1 MLEFFANLPEVLA
14 MTIETAVL
22 TLDNPVFHTYLIAA
36 SIMILKLMLQPWM
49 TVQRMMKVNAGF
61 RSPED
66 MKKSPLNPEPR
77 EGQTV
82 INEYVDRSRRIN
94 LNDLES
100 IPGFLAA
107 GLLFVLVGP
116 PVLLAKI
123 LIWTYVIARL
133 AHFAAY
139 LTAQLHDVRATF
151 WTFSS
156 LPVIVMAGYVLA
168 QAL

>member
-1 MLEFFANLPEVLA
+1 MP
-14 MTIETAVL
+14 IETSL
-22 TLDNPVFHTYLIAA
+22 LSIDNPVFQTYALAA
-36 SIMILKLMLQPWM
+36 AIMLLKLMIQPWI

-66 MKKSPLNPEPR
+66 LKKSPLNSNPTDS
-77 EGQTV
+77 QTD

-100 IPGFLAA
+100 IPGFLVA

-116 PVLLAKI
+116 PLLLAQV
-123 LIWTYVIARL
+123 LIWTYVVARTL
-133 AHFAAY
+133 HFVAY
-139 LTAQLHDVRATF
+139 TTAQLHDIRATF

-156 LPVIVMAGYVLA
+156 LPVIVMAGYVLTKVI
-168 QAL
+168 